1 MLSTV
6 STILMFLAVLFLPRL
21 LILAAQKVPILNT
34 LGSVFL
40 CYVLGLLLSPLVKLG
55 GADLGTASDVSSIM
69 VCMAMPLVLFSADLP
84 GVRRLAK
91 PMLVSYGMNGLATLL
106 VCTAGFFAFRA
117 FVPDALNMGAML
129 VGDYIGGTPNIVA
142 IGKSLQDSNSNIALL
157 TTADIFAGGTYFLIL
172 LSFMGPLM
180 RRFLPKYVPVGTVG
194 DAVEQGRYV
203 EEFSGRKLPTHPF
216 RAFAGRAA
224 LVGLALACFLVAAG
238 ITLLLPS
245 RYGNVGLA
253 KMGEFTAVIMIVV
266 TTLGIALSFVPKVRS
281 APGSFATGQYF
292 ILMFAVITG
301 LSFDF
306 EKLSG
311 ALGVLG
317 MIMAVQYG
325 IVVVHALLARLGKI
339 DADTMIITST
349 AGIFGPPFIAPVASA
364 LKNPEII
371 LPGILCGILGLAVSN
386 YLGLGLAALLH
397 MFG

>member
-1 MLSTV
+1 MMATV
-6 STILMFLAVLFLPRL
+6 STLLMFLTILFLPRL
-21 LILAAQKVPILNT
+21 LILAAQKVPVLNT

-40 CYVLGLLLSPLVKLG
+40 CYLLGLLLSPLAKLG
-55 GADLGTASDVSSIM
+55 GADLATATDVSSVL

-84 GVRRLAK
+84 GLRRLAR
-91 PMLVSYGMNGLATLL
+91 PMLVSYGMNGLATLI
-106 VCTAGFFAFRA
+106 VCTAAFFVFRA
-117 FVPDALNMGAML
+117 FVPDALNMSAML

-142 IGKSLQDSNSNIALL
+142 IGKSLQDSNTNIALL
-157 TTADIFAGGTYFLIL
+157 TTADIFAGGTYFLLL
-172 LSFMGPLM
+172 LSVMGPLM
-180 RRFLPKYVPVGTVG
+180 RRFLPTYVPVGIVG
-194 DAVEQGRYV
+194 DASEQDRYV
-203 EEFSGRKLPTHPF
+203 EEFSGKKLPVHPLKT
-216 RAFAGRAA
+216 FAVRTG
-224 LVGLALACFLVAAG
+224 LVGLSLLCFAIAAG

-245 RYGNVGLA
+245 RYGNAGLA

-266 TTLGIALSFVPKVRS
+266 TTLGIALSFVKPVRR

-292 ILMFAVITG
+292 ILMFAIITG

-306 EKLSG
+306 GKLSS

-325 IVVVHALLARLGKI
+325 IVVVHTLFAKLGRI

-371 LPGILCGILGLAVSN
+371 LPGILCGILGLALSN
-386 YLGLGLAALLH
+386 YLGLGLAYLLH
-397 MFG
+397 LFG